1 MNNLLSI
8 HTLRFLLLIVFQVLL
23 FNHIDFLGYV
33 NPYIYILFI
42 ALYPVKNNRMLFL
55 FLSFLLGLIIDFF
68 MDSGGIN
75 ATASLIIAFIR
86 PAVLKFSFGAVY
98 EHNVLKFNNT
108 NFIQKL
114 AYLSILIVIH
124 HFFYFLMEFFNISKI
139 ILILKNTLLSSI
151 FTILLS
157 ILITTI
163 FSKKTKWEN
172 IYFSFL

>member
-98 EHNVLKFNNT
+98 EHNVLKFNT

-114 AYLSILIVIH
+114 AYFSILIVIH